1 MTDHSEVGQRGSEH
15 PRKSSGKAA
24 SSRKRAAKCAA
35 QPESGQKSLDLT
47 LAKALLARLTPLE
60 RQQLLGDLA
69 QGD

>member
-35 QPESGQKSLDLT
+35 QAESGQKNVDV
-47 LAKALLARLTPLE
+47 ALLEAVWGCLSDDE
-60 RQQLLGDLA
+60 RQALLSRFAGA
-69 QGD
+69 